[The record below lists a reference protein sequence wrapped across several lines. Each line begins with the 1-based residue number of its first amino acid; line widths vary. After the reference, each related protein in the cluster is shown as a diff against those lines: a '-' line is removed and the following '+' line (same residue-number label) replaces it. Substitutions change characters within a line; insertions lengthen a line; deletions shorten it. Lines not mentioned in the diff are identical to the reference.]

1 MKENNKKE
9 KDNIQITNRITNQNF
24 NSSIISPK
32 KVITKNYIRNKKGD
46 FLAQKK
52 PNILLKENN
61 SHNNTKFVNNSPDL
75 KSKPNDANNLKS
87 LQKNLVNNQNQ
98 IKIQKQKKFQKSS
111 NNNSSMN
118 NPIVLNTKEEKS
130 IEKEQKRKTPNKK
143 NKIIVNPKRVINDNQ
158 NQNKIEMNNSTNVS
172 HSLKS
177 KKIKINTIKNSKN
190 NINILIDDKTKKKS
204 RGSMKN
210 ENYIDNFTLG
220 ELDENIEKNIHNSR
234 KHYSLTN
241 PNILP
246 CIPFSNPF
254 SNKGNSNINNNS
266 NNNNINITETNEKN
280 EINKNNKNNNNNKKE
295 VLENNFFSE
304 NSKFNIIDDNK
315 EENEPEEEDVKL
327 NISNLE
333 IDIEQ
338 MNEETNKESKQKNEI
353 PVKNIQKNYKSF
365 IQFNNN
371 LSFKLAVEKSK
382 NTPSYILALCPNLF
396 RGINKK
402 KIIKENYAVN
412 DAISEEMDSDTL
424 TPKNSKNKNS
434 FDEKNT
440 KYSTKEKNSDRNKKP
455 QEFES
460 EDGSYDD
467 KKNLYNNS
475 NSERKYKGI
484 QNNNSNSIINIYK
497 NVGSIKK
504 SKNSEY
510 EKIIINNENNF
521 DDNTKTIVIK
531 KREKKKKRLNI
542 KDINIETQNINNINN
557 ISINK
562 DVKNSP
568 LKINYY
574 YTSPNKSN
582 TSLHRSNNT
591 INNIVY
597 NETENNDYNY
607 NKLRAK
613 ILKIKNSE
621 NKEKHQKAK
630 SLISNI
636 NLSTLYLYETI
647 QNNNITNNNI
657 IINKKQKLFKNN
669 IKSTDYR
676 NKILN
681 KEKKVI
687 EKENNAANDNNN
699 FNKKKSNEKYL
710 FNNNNRTNSYKNED
724 KNTNNGYNSNLTNK
738 KKLKKIAFSHLLKSP
753 KYKVNPFLSN
763 FSNNNE
769 NKSINCANNN
779 NILYTFHNTENK
791 YSNYYE
797 LYKKRNNNYKL
808 ANNNN
813 TINAINNNELNNNFT
828 NEINV
833 NHCKQISQQF
843 IDEYNFLLE
852 TKNDNNQNNNNNTII
867 KNKNKVLFNFDT
879 LNNNNNINKKN
890 SLNKYFSY
898 NKNQKV
904 TDNKEASD
912 INNKSV
918 KFKNKANYENSS
930 IKKISHITPCH
941 KKSRTFFIS
950 PSYVI
955 KNISN
960 MNKNINQ
967 NDNEKIINM
976 KEKVKIKENKNNF
989 NTTAQ
994 SKNNIKPKSNYKS
1007 KIINLGNKKNSIN
1020 KYSKINEKTDTKI
1033 NNNDNNNKNKFT
1045 EIKKIIGETSLTK
1058 IIHKKTNTIGSTNI
1072 LSNFLNN
1079 NFLNYNNL
1087 IKNTNNNIYNN
1098 MNNSN
1103 STRNNSTTMNSRQ
1116 LKRAASINNLINNSG
1131 NKKKIINAMQRIKFI
1146 PVSYYSKA
1154 IKELIKSQNNFFV
1167 LSVFKDEN
1175 QKYVFRGL
1183 YEINEKDPKIAI
1195 KLFASNYG
1203 QNNININNINYFYNY
1218 SLSKGDFIRYKFI
1231 DEKNKNFNEDT
1242 VIIL

>member
-9 KDNIQITNRITNQNF
+9 KDNVQIPNKIKNQNF
-24 NSSIISPK
+24 NSSLISPK
-32 KVITKNYIRNKKGD
+32 KVISKNYMRNKKGD
-46 FLAQKK
+46 FQTQNS
-52 PNILLKENN
+52 PNMLLEENMN
-61 SHNNTKFVNNSPDL
+61 HSNTKFGYNSPDI
-75 KSKPNDANNLKS
+75 KTKPNEVNSIKS
-87 LQKNLVNNQNQ
+87 LQKKLVNNQNE
-98 IKIQKQKKFQKSS
+98 IKIQRQKKFQKFSI
-111 NNNSSMN
+111 NNSSIN
-118 NPIVLNTKEEKS
+118 NPILLNLKEEKS
-130 IEKEQKRKTPNKK
+130 IEKEKDQKRNTPNNKS
-143 NKIIVNPKRVINDNQ
+143 KIIVNPKRVINDNQ
-158 NQNKIEMNNSTNVS
+158 NKIDMNNSTNVS
-172 HSLKS
+172 HSQKS
-177 KKIKINTIKNSKN
+177 KKIKINTIKNTKN
-190 NINILIDDKTKKKS
+190 NRNILIDDKKNKMS
-204 RGSMKN
+204 RGSVKN

-220 ELDENIEKNIHNSR
+220 ELDENIEKNIYNSR

-254 SNKGNSNINNNS
+254 SNKKHNNINNNS
-266 NNNNINITETNEKN
+266 NVNVTENNEKN
-280 EINKNNKNNNNNKKE
+280 EITKNPQNNNNKNKKE
-295 VLENNFFSE
+295 VLENNFFNDNLKINSNIFDS
-304 NSKFNIIDDNK
+304 NSKNNK
-315 EENEPEEEDVKL
+315 VENEPEEEDVKL

-333 IDIEQ
+333 IDIDQ
-338 MNEETNKESKQKNEI
+338 MNDEVDEDNSPKNEI
-353 PVKNIQKNYKSF
+353 QIKSIHKNYKSF

-396 RGINKK
+396 KGLNKK

-455 QEFES
+455 QDFES
-460 EDGSYDD
+460 EDGSYEEN
-467 KKNLYNNS
+467 KKNIYNNS
-475 NSERKYKGI
+475 NSERKNKCAQIKYPHST
-484 QNNNSNSIINIYK
+484 NNIDKNI
-497 NVGSIKK
+497 GSLKK
-504 SKNSEY
+504 SKNNEY
-510 EKIIINNENNF
+510 ENIIINNENNF

-531 KREKKKKRLNI
+531 KRDKKKKKLNI

-557 ISINK
+557 ISLNK
-562 DVKNSP
+562 DAKNSP

-582 TSLHRSNNT
+582 ASFHRSNNT

-597 NETENNDYNY
+597 NETENNNYNY
-607 NKLRAK
+607 NKIRAK
-613 ILKIKNSE
+613 ILKIKNNE
-621 NKEKHQKAK
+621 YKEKHQKAK
-630 SLISNI
+630 SLVSNI

-647 QNNNITNNNI
+647 QNNNTTNNNI
-657 IINKKQKLFKNN
+657 TINKKQKLFKNN

-681 KEKKVI
+681 KEKKFI
-687 EKENNAANDNNN
+687 EKENTNGSNDNNN
-699 FNKKKSNEKYL
+699 LNKKKSNEKYL

-724 KNTNNGYNSNLTNK
+724 KNNAYSTNIANK

-763 FSNNNE
+763 FSSNNE
-769 NKSINCANNN
+769 NKSVHNTNNN
-779 NILYTFHNTENK
+779 DTLYTFHNTEYK

-797 LYKKRNNNYKL
+797 LYKKRNNNCKIV
-808 ANNNN
+808 NTNN
-813 TINAINNNELNNNFT
+813 TINAINNELNNNFT
-828 NEINV
+828 NEISIT
-833 NHCKQISQQF
+833 HCKKISQQF

-852 TKNDNNQNNNNNTII
+852 TKNDNNNTLIKNISKAQNNNDTI
-867 KNKNKVLFNFDT
+867 
-879 LNNNNNINKKN
+879 NNNNINKKN

-898 NKNQKV
+898 NQNQKGNE
-904 TDNKEASD
+904 NKEAFD

-941 KKSRTFFIS
+941 KKSKTFFIS

-960 MNKNINQ
+960 INKNKIQ
-967 NDNEKIINM
+967 NENEKINNL
-976 KEKVKIKENKNNF
+976 KEKIKIKENKNNF
-989 NTTAQ
+989 NTTAH
-994 SKNNIKPKSNYKS
+994 SKNNINSKSNHKN
-1007 KIINLGNKKNSIN
+1007 KIINTGNKKNSKN
-1020 KYSKINEKTDTKI
+1020 KYYKINEKNDSKI
-1033 NNNDNNNKNKFT
+1033 NNNDYNKNKFS

-1072 LSNFLNN
+1072 LSNLLNN

-1087 IKNTNNNIYNN
+1087 IKNTSHNIYNKIN
-1098 MNNSN
+1098 SSN
-1103 STRNNSTTMNSRQ
+1103 STRNNSTTTNSKQ
-1116 LKRAASINNLINNSG
+1116 LKKAASINNLINNFG

-1154 IKELIKSQNNFFV
+1154 IKELVKSKNNIFV
-1167 LSVFKDEN
+1167 ILVFKDEN

-1183 YEINEKDPKIAI
+1183 YEIYEKEPKIAI
-1195 KLFASNYG
+1195 KLFAPNYG
-1203 QNNININNINYFYNY
+1203 QNSININNINYFYNY
-1218 SLSKGDFIRYKFI
+1218 SFSKGDFIRYKFI
-1231 DEKNKNFNEDT
+1231 DEKNKSFNEDT